1 MSEITSIFSDP
12 VIIKIA
18 NSLKTKLNTLGNQLH
33 GIDLVRGIRD
43 YDTYNVALT
52 EFPLL
57 KVYRVADNFVPNCA
71 KVVSF
76 IQIDYCL
83 SYPQNENLSSVCN
96 NITKYIHRIV
106 NRLESEINLSVD
118 KSLTRQGGYK
128 IIQGANAQSVYAV
141 ISYTFT
147 ITEGT

>member
-1 MSEITSIFSDP
+1 MPINNIFSDP
-12 VIIKIA
+12 VILKILQY
-18 NSLKTKLNTLGNQLH
+18 LKKRLNEFGQETH
-33 GIDLVRGIRD
+33 GIDLVKGIRD
-43 YDTYNVALT
+43 YDSFNVPLT

-57 KVYRVADNFVPNCA
+57 KVYRVSDNFVPNCA

-76 IQIDYCL
+76 IKVDYCL

-96 NITKYIHRIV
+96 SITKYIHRAI
-106 NRLESEINLSVD
+106 NRLDVEINLNVD
-118 KSLTRQGGYK
+118 KSYTRQGGYQ
-128 IIQGANAQSVYAV
+128 IVSGANSQSVYAV